1 MLTDEGLIM
10 KHKIY
15 NINNKNDLGLS
26 KKIWVQVISSFK
38 IQLLFKIKTVNLK
51 QGTKNE
57 DFFFF
62 LMLVFLM
69 SISVLSF
76 ITPETHQ

>member
-1 MLTDEGLIM
+1 M

-38 IQLLFKIKTVNLK
+38 IQLLFKIKTAVRIKRIMNQIKNK
-51 QGTKNE
+51 QRKYDSKE
-57 DFFFF
+57 A
-62 LMLVFLM
+62 
-69 SISVLSF
+69 S
-76 ITPETHQ
+76 

>member
-15 NINNKNDLGLS
+15 NINNKNELGLS

-38 IQLLFKIKTVNLK
+38 IQLLFKIKTVVRIKRIMNQIKNK
-51 QGTKNE
+51 QRKYDSKE
-57 DFFFF
+57 A
-62 LMLVFLM
+62 
-69 SISVLSF
+69 S
-76 ITPETHQ
+76 

>member
-1 MLTDEGLIM
+1 MLTDKGLIM

-38 IQLLFKIKTVNLK
+38 IQLLFKIKTAVRIKRIMNQIKNK
-51 QGTKNE
+51 QRKYDSKE
-57 DFFFF
+57 A
-62 LMLVFLM
+62 
-69 SISVLSF
+69 S
-76 ITPETHQ
+76 

>member
-1 MLTDEGLIM
+1 M

-38 IQLLFKIKTVNLK
+38 IQLLFKIKTAVRIKRIMN
-51 QGTKNE
+51 QIKNNQRQYDSKE
-57 DFFFF
+57 A
-62 LMLVFLM
+62 
-69 SISVLSF
+69 S
-76 ITPETHQ
+76 

>member
-62 LMLVFLM
+62 DA
-69 SISVLSF
+69 SF
-76 ITPETHQ
+76 SYVNKCTELYYT